1 MRLPLSFV
9 CPQNAVSRIL
19 TPSRSQVG
27 VRICFSVFHC
37 KYGGL
42 TYYRDNKIP
51 V

>member
-27 VRICFSVFHC
+27 VRICFSVFLS
-37 KYGGL
+37 KEA
-42 TYYRDNKIP
+42 
-51 V
+51 